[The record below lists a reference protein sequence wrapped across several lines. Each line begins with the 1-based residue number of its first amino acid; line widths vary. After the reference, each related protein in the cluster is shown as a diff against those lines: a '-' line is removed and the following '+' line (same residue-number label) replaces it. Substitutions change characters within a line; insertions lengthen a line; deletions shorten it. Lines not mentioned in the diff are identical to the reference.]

1 LRLAKKLNVKII
13 TTEKDYM
20 KIKKFDKNNI
30 DFLEINSVIK
40 NEKNFIN
47 FILKKI

>member
-40 NEKNFIN
+40 NEKKFIN